1 MRESMLKISYLREM
15 IVFDENF
22 KQEEK
27 LEYTIY
33 DKIGSIEGLK
43 AIVAQ
48 VFKYIEEDDEL

>member
-1 MRESMLKISYLREM
+1 MLKISYLREM